1 MDPHH
6 EFDNFT
12 DQWLADYQS
21 ANKNIYC
28 QSGCSACCRLAVHAT
43 FPEANAI
50 AAQLSAQQAETLN
63 AYILRLKERLSDLH
77 DLKVYLRQHRQ
88 SIGPCPFLD
97 RAGDCSIYALRPLA
111 CRALLSTKPADW
123 CAVDFSALDEW
134 DKQVFANSLDR
145 QVVAWPTHYVLA
157 TQDFARRLEQRI
169 LEQMQNEYGW
179 RLSGNLS
186 VMTWLEKSYQFSK
199 RNLTLQQ
206 VETILSEHRFDNPL
220 LLSLC

>member
-1 MDPHH
+1 MDLHH
-6 EFDNFT
+6 QFDNYT
-12 DQWLADYQS
+12 NEWLKDYQS
-21 ANKNIYC
+21 ANRTIYC

-43 FPEANAI
+43 FPEVIAI
-50 AAQLSAQQAETLN
+50 AAQLSTRQAEQLD
-63 AYILRLKERLSDLH
+63 AYILRLKERLSDLN
-77 DLKVYLRQHRQ
+77 DLKGYLKQHRQ

-123 CAVDFSALDEW
+123 CAVDFSDLDEW

-157 TQDFARRLEQRI
+157 TQDFARRLEQRM
-169 LEQMQNEYGW
+169 LGQMQNKYGW

-186 VMTWLEKSYQFSK
+186 VMIWLEKSYQIS
-199 RNLTLQQ
+199 NQDLTLQQ
-206 VETILSEHRFDNPL
+206 VEQTLSEHQLDNPL
-220 LLSLC
+220 ILSLC